1 MKSVTGIFL
10 KIFWDLNKARIFSA
24 TVSDKPMNLRG
35 LVSKAKYGYL
45 GN

>member
-1 MKSVTGIFL
+1 MEYSVLVDKKCG
-10 KIFWDLNKARIFSA
+10 RIFSA
-24 TVSDKPMNLRG
+24 TVSDKPMNPRG